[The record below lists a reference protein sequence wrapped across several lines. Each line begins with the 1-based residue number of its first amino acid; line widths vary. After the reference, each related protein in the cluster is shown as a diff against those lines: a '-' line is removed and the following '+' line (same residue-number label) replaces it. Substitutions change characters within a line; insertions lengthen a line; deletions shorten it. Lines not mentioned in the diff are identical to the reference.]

1 MLKGVLTRLQD
12 LTTVI
17 NQTKDQRQRV
27 LVSVAKDLPK
37 WIIIVKKIKAIY
49 HTMNLFSTDLS
60 HKAMIGE
67 CWIPTNDLH
76 LVQKALLDGNAAVG
90 STVQSFMNVVKTT
103 ENPPTFNRTN
113 RFTQGLITLE
123 NFLKFR

>member
-49 HTMNLFSTDLS
+49 HTMNLFSMDLS
-60 HKAMIGE
+60 RKALIGE

-76 LVQKALLDGNAAVG
+76 LVQKALSDGNAAVG
-90 STVQSFMNVVKTT
+90 STVPSFMNVVKTA

-113 RFTQGLITLE
+113 RFTQG
-123 NFLKFR
+123 N

>member
-37 WIIIVKKIKAIY
+37 WIIIVKKIKAVY
-49 HTMNLFSTDLS
+49 HTMNLFSMDLS
-60 HKAMIGE
+60 AKALIGE
-67 CWIPTNDLH
+67 CWLPTHDLNV
-76 LVQKALLDGNAAVG
+76 VQQALAAG
-90 STVQSFMNVVKTT
+90 SRAANSTVPSFLNVISTT
-103 ENPPTFNRTN
+103 ENPPTYNRTN
-113 RFTQGLITLE
+113 RFTQG
-123 NFLKFR
+123 NFL